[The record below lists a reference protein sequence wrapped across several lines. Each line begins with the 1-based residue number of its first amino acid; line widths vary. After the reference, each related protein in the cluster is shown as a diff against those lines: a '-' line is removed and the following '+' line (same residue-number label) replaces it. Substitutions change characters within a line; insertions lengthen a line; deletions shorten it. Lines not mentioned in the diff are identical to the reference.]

1 MTEGEKLHFTG
12 IPSFAPELLKS
23 VRALDPLKS
32 KHLGN
37 ALQQIAEEGGASVF
51 KPLIGSEWIVGVVGV
66 LQFEVMA
73 DRIRTE
79 FNIPVVFEPTQY
91 FTARWIKAEDST
103 SLNKF
108 IDTNQASIAKDHDGE
123 TVFLARNGWHLN
135 KAKEDNPK
143 ISLMTTREQVF

>member
-1 MTEGEKLHFTG
+1 M
-12 IPSFAPELLKS
+12 
-23 VRALDPLKS
+23 KS

-51 KPLIGSEWIVGVVGV
+51 KPVIGSEWIVGVVGV

-91 FTARWIKAEDST
+91 YTARWIKAEDNAT
-103 SLNKF
+103 LNKF
-108 IDTNQASIAKDHDGE
+108 MDANQANIANDHDGAV
-123 TVFLARNGWHLN
+123 VFLARNAWHLN
-135 KAKEDNPK
+135 KAREDFPK
-143 ISLMTTREQVF
+143 VELKTTREQVF

>member
-32 KHLGN
+32 KHLGA

-51 KPLIGSEWIVGVVGV
+51 KPVVGSEWIVGVVGA

-73 DRIRTE
+73 DRIRSE
-79 FNIPVVFEPTQY
+79 FNLPVAFEPTQY
-91 FTARWIKAEDST
+91 FTARWVDCQDKQK
-103 SLNKF
+103 LKKF
-108 IDTNQASIAKDHDGE
+108 IDANQGSMATDHDGAD
-123 TVFLARNGWHLN
+123 VFLARNAWHLN
-135 KAKEDNPK
+135 KAQEDFPDIEFK
-143 ISLMTTREQVF
+143 KTREQMF